1 MIWKLGFVPWLVVPL
16 AMIIVGGVWNL
27 WNVLD
32 WQNDLYILTNDR
44 IIDLE
49 KVPLISEDRREARL
63 QQIQDVHYVM
73 PGFIN
78 RLLDFGDVEVET
90 AGRGGGFT
98 FRSVPHPRQVQ
109 AEIFA
114 RVDQVRKSAGMRW
127 TASGRRATCSRV
139 LYRYHQAGQT
149 PSAPGEG

>member
-1 MIWKLGFVPWLVVPL
+1 
-16 AMIIVGGVWNL
+16 VGGVWNL

-32 WQNDLYILTNDR
+32 WQNDLYILTSDR

-90 AGRGGGFT
+90 AGRAGGFT

-114 RVDQVRKSAGMRW
+114 RVDHVRKAAAAADSQRQEGDVL
-127 TASGRRATCSRV
+127 SL

-149 PSAPGEG
+149 PADPGEG